1 MPKLTKRTVDA
12 LKPDRTDRLIF
23 DDEIPRFGIR
33 VMRSGLK
40 SYLIQ
45 YRASRH
51 TRRYTFAK
59 HGTVAPD
66 EARAQAR
73 QLLAA
78 VDRGEDPSLSR
89 QERRAAPTV
98 AELCDRFL
106 TDYVPQRCKPS
117 TQREYR
123 RSVELFIVPKIGSM
137 KAADVQRRHV
147 AELHHQ
153 LRGIPYQ
160 ANRTLGVLSKLFN
173 LAEIWGM
180 RLDGSNPC
188 RHIEKFKEAKRERFL
203 TASELTRLG
212 QVLSV
217 AETRGTEP
225 PSVIAAFRLLLL
237 TGCRLGEIQTL
248 KWDYV
253 QGSALRLADSKTG
266 AKTVPI
272 GQPVLDVLASLPR
285 EPGNP
290 YVIFGKR
297 PGSHLTDLQRPWRRI
312 RARAGLPDVRIH
324 DLRHSF
330 ASSAVGL
337 GESLPVIA
345 KLLGHSQ
352 VQTTARYAHLAHDPA
367 RSAADRISGE
377 IARAL
382 GNKEPSGV
390 STEATRHGSPSLTA
404 EAGEQVFS
412 EDDVTVAAQ

>member
-23 DDEIPRFGIR
+23 DDEIPRFGVR

-40 SYLIQ
+40 SYLVQ

-59 HGTVAPD
+59 HGPVTPD

-89 QERRAAPTV
+89 HERRAAPTV

-153 LRGIPYQ
+153 LRGIRYQ

-173 LAEIWGM
+173 LAEVWGM
-180 RLDGSNPC
+180 RPDGSNPC
-188 RHIEKFKEAKRERFL
+188 RHIEKFKETKRERFL
-203 TASELTRLG
+203 TAAELARLG
-212 QVLSV
+212 QVLNV
-217 AETRGTEP
+217 AETSGAEP
-225 PSVIAAFRLLLL
+225 PSVIAAIRLLLL

-253 QGSALRLADSKTG
+253 QGSALLLPDSKTG

-272 GQPVLDVLASLPR
+272 GQPVLDVLMSLPR
-285 EPGNP
+285 ESGNP
-290 YVIFGKR
+290 
-297 PGSHLTDLQRPWRRI
+297 
-312 RARAGLPDVRIH
+312 
-324 DLRHSF
+324 
-330 ASSAVGL
+330 
-337 GESLPVIA
+337 
-345 KLLGHSQ
+345 
-352 VQTTARYAHLAHDPA
+352 
-367 RSAADRISGE
+367 
-377 IARAL
+377 
-382 GNKEPSGV
+382 
-390 STEATRHGSPSLTA
+390 
-404 EAGEQVFS
+404 
-412 EDDVTVAAQ
+412 